1 MDIYRVKILKLDHQ
15 ARGIAKIN
23 NKVIFIPYS
32 LPNEIV
38 DVEIIENKKNYM
50 LGKIINI
57 VSEHDRVKPMCPYF
71 GICGGCDLQNYPYS
85 KQLEFKYNKVVEIM
99 DKYAKLN
106 KDIIND
112 IVPSIDI
119 YNYRNKVTFKY
130 NGSIGYF
137 KKNSNDI
144 VNIDYCH
151 IASFHINRLID
162 VLNTLDIKDNVVVK
176 SGINDL
182 IIKDGVCINGLDV
195 TYDFGILKYLVGK
208 DSFFQINTKQAIN
221 MYNKILD
228 LCDLSINDTVLD
240 LYCGTGSIGLY
251 LAHKCKLVIGVE
263 IVKESIDYAIKNMEI
278 NNISN
283 AKFYCG
289 DAGSVLSKLDVLP
302 DIVIVDPPRSG
313 LDALAINNVIKL
325 NSKKIIYVSCDP
337 MTLARDLNIL
347 KEYYNIK
354 SITPFDMFPQTYHV
368 ECVVLLERKD

>member
-1 MDIYRVKILKLDHQ
+1 
-15 ARGIAKIN
+15 
-23 NKVIFIPYS
+23 
-32 LPNEIV
+32 
-38 DVEIIENKKNYM
+38 
-50 LGKIINI
+50 
-57 VSEHDRVKPMCPYF
+57 
-71 GICGGCDLQNYPYS
+71 
-85 KQLEFKYNKVVEIM
+85 
-99 DKYAKLN
+99 
-106 KDIIND
+106 
-112 IVPSIDI
+112 
-119 YNYRNKVTFKY
+119 
-130 NGSIGYF
+130 
-137 KKNSNDI
+137 
-144 VNIDYCH
+144 
-151 IASFHINRLID
+151 
-162 VLNTLDIKDNVVVK
+162 
-176 SGINDL
+176 
-182 IIKDGVCINGLDV
+182 
-195 TYDFGILKYLVGK
+195 
-208 DSFFQINTKQAIN
+208 

-228 LCDLSINDTVLD
+228 LCYLSINDTVLD
-240 LYCGTGSIGLY
+240 LYCGTGSIGLF

-263 IVKESIDYAIKNMEI
+263 IVKESIDYAMKNMEI